1 MFPALLALLPSLFQ
15 MGQSYAQKQK
25 ADNLKNSNYVP
36 PSVQSGVDIATQGA
50 AASTSPGYANQLQ
63 KVKTV
68 GANSIS
74 KAKQVA
80 GDPNQ
85 LQSAV
90 QQVDARERDNTR
102 DLSNRNQEFQ
112 FQNRGQLMKWLG
124 IRGAS
129 EQRSTDAYNATKS
142 ALIGA
147 SQQNMYNGIT
157 GAAAVGIKA
166 IGSNDNTGTSGSLV
180 GKTGKDLVKSMGD
193 RTSFTD
199 DEKAYLKS
207 MGYSVD
213 GGGSSFGSFGK
224 FKSPSELSVS
234 QYN

>member
-15 MGQSYAQKQK
+15 MGQSYSQKQK
-25 ADNLKNSNYVP
+25 ADNLKPSNYVP
-36 PSVQSGVDIATQGA
+36 PSVQSAVDMATQS
-50 AASTSPGYANQLQ
+50 AASSTAPGYGNQLQ
-63 KVKTV
+63 KIKTV

-74 KAKQVA
+74 RAKQVA
-80 GDPNQ
+80 GDANQ

-102 DLSNRNQEFQ
+102 DLGNRNQEFQ

-129 EQRSTDAYNATKS
+129 EQRSTDAFNATKS

-147 SQQNMYNGIT
+147 SQQNLYNGIS

-166 IGSNDNTGTSGSLV
+166 VGSTDGSTSGSLV
-180 GKTGKDLVKSMGD
+180 GKTGKDLVKAMGD
-193 RTSFTD
+193 RTSFSD
-199 DEKAYLKS
+199 EEKAYLKNL
-207 MGYSVD
+207 GYNID
-213 GGGSSFGSFGK
+213 GTDNGSGMK
-224 FKSPSELSVS
+224 FKSPSQLAVS